1 MATRTHKAKYE
12 AQDDSLGRTRS
23 VFCHAKH
30 ATEIYYKFED
40 EPEAD
45 AAPAESTPASAAPVA
60 AAASVAAAA
69 PVAAPS
75 GPVASI
81 EDVPIKAVDILAV
94 VVAQKLKKGI
104 SDGLRL

>member
-40 EPEAD
+40 EP
-45 AAPAESTPASAAPVA
+45 
-60 AAASVAAAA
+60 
-69 PVAAPS
+69 
-75 GPVASI
+75 
-81 EDVPIKAVDILAV
+81 
-94 VVAQKLKKGI
+94 
-104 SDGLRL
+104 